1 MKVVSPYEEL
11 KSWFSLENYEELKSL
26 TIKELHTELAFR
38 EAIFDS
44 VNFGW
49 EDDNQ
54 NLRSILEGNP
64 ILSRQDNNHGH
75 FGKGQRHVAQVSF
88 GDIKKLE
95 NKLIMFSM
103 DFFEENGDFKK
114 ELKKKPITKTMRDF
128 FLNQNSSKMYVSFD
142 LGMSSDEEIITALQ
156 TMLPIL
162 RKEYEIEP
170 VKTEKIGLAKIRKL
184 VDYNIIPM
192 MDLLIWAK
200 FKKVKIS
207 NMVLSRVLYP
217 DFTSEIRGEDH
228 IKDTDRPVAEKSLN
242 GETTR
247 SLEYFI
253 SKNSHLLNIPI
264 SELGSF

>member
-11 KSWFSLENYEELKSL
+11 KSWFSLENYEQLKSL

-49 EDDNQ
+49 E
-54 NLRSILEGNP
+54 
-64 ILSRQDNNHGH
+64 
-75 FGKGQRHVAQVSF
+75 VSF

-128 FLNQNSSKMYVSFD
+128 FLNQNSSKIYVSFD